1 MTRFLPFGTPPI
13 HHYLSSSS
21 PNKQPAWALVTGSS
35 GGIGEALAHELAC
48 VYGFNVIIHGR
59 NEGKLEKVREEIL
72 RKCKEVGKD
81 KVEVKIIVAD
91 TVNAHVCRELCGIM

>member
-1 MTRFLPFGTPPI
+1 M
-13 HHYLSSSS
+13 
-21 PNKQPAWALVTGSS
+21 
-35 GGIGEALAHELAC
+35 
-48 VYGFNVIIHGR
+48 YGFNVIIHGR